1 MENNQEPGTRP
12 GHNGG
17 GRLQPPWTREEA
29 SEKGRKGAKAKR
41 AYTLRGALSR
51 RLKARLADGSR
62 PWDGALD
69 ALVEKLL
76 EGDVRAIELALNH
89 VDGPLV
95 QRREVDRLE
104 RRQLVILPSS
114 DPRAEALEA
123 PQVVDAQ
130 AVTTDPPPCATYGAL
145 SDAGKAQSSQVHV
158 AQGDTSVE
166 AQGDNDDA
174 GGSEGQGGT

>member
-1 MENNQEPGTRP
+1 MENQESAGNRP
-12 GHNGG
+12 VDPKYRGLRPPWNKEEQLEAARKG
-17 GRLQPPWTREEA
+17 GRA
-29 SEKGRKGAKAKR
+29 RK
-41 AYTLRGALSR
+41 AYTLRAALGR
-51 RLKARLADGSR
+51 KLKARRADGSR
-62 PWDGALD
+62 PWDDALD

-114 DPRAEALEA
+114 DPRAEALA
-123 PQVVDAQ
+123 SPQVVDAQ
-130 AVTTDPPPCATYGAL
+130 AVTTDQPPCATYGAL
-145 SDAGKAQSSQVHV
+145 SDADQAQSSQVHV

-166 AQGDNDDA
+166 AQGDNCDA